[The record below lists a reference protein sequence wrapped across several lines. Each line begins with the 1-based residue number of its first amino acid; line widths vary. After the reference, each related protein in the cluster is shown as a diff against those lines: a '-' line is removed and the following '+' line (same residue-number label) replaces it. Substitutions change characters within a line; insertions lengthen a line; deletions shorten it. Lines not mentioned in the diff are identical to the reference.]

1 MNLNGTIGWFTAIYP
16 IKSFSQESSMK
27 EKITEIR
34 KKMKRAKES
43 DIRYGILKYIKNL
56 LPKTERPKI
65 CFNFFGEI
73 SGNGNDLLKM
83 KSEFIGL
90 QMHENKEERYLLEI
104 NSFVNK
110 GQVILKIFYNKTK
123 IADQMIDSIEANFR
137 NECLELVNEFR
148 SKENEFIVST
158 DFDSTNLG
166 EDELEDILG
175 ILDDLE

>member
-1 MNLNGTIGWFTAIYP
+1 
-16 IKSFSQESSMK
+16 
-27 EKITEIR
+27 
-34 KKMKRAKES
+34 
-43 DIRYGILKYIKNL
+43 
-56 LPKTERPKI
+56 
-65 CFNFFGEI
+65 
-73 SGNGNDLLKM
+73 
-83 KSEFIGL
+83 
-90 QMHENKEERYLLEI
+90 MHENKEERYLLEI